1 MKHLRICIR
10 HRLGGFAT
18 LLGAAALFLNPLGL
32 RQVAAQEA
40 LWVGRLGTDTLVVEG
55 ARQVGSRIEGTIVN
69 VAAGLTVQRY
79 QVDLDA
85 SGNVR
90 SLRSWTLPDISAP
103 SPPAG
108 TPSLSVEIGADSIR
122 VTRAG
127 RDGPE
132 ISAIPSLPGAVPI
145 FDPFFNG
152 PMALMDLALRTA
164 RSRGDGVL
172 RLYYVGTPG
181 VEELPL
187 EQTSRG
193 ELSFPYVLAQRY
205 PMMAGARLHATMDA
219 EGLTRF
225 DAGETTFKIV
235 TDRDPW
241 SDPLV
246 LARQFKQRGLGAGG
260 FGALS
265 PTTKA
270 SGRVGSVDIEV
281 VYGRPSRRG
290 RQVFPDVVPFG
301 EVWRAGANAAT
312 EITFSADVVV
322 GNRPVPAG
330 SYSVWVIP
338 AETADTLILNRATRI
353 WGTMYDET
361 QDLLRVPLRRDSVEE
376 PIESLTYSI
385 TSEGEAGRLELA
397 WDDRRFSVSIEPA
410 DDPNP

>member
-1 MKHLRICIR
+1 MRIVRIRLRN
-10 HRLGGFAT
+10 RLGGFAS
-18 LLGAAALFLNPLGL
+18 LLGAAILFLNPLGF
-32 RQVAAQEA
+32 RHIAAQEA

-69 VAAGLTVQRY
+69 VAAGLVVQRY

-85 SGNVR
+85 GGNVR

-108 TPSLSVEIGADSIR
+108 APSISVEIGNDSIR
-122 VTRAG
+122 ITRAG

-132 ISAIPSLPGAVPI
+132 VSAVPSLPGVVPL
-145 FDPFFNG
+145 FDPFFNN

-164 RSRGDGVL
+164 VSRGDGVL
-172 RLYYVGTPG
+172 RLYYVGSAG
-181 VEELPL
+181 AEELPL
-187 EQTSRG
+187 EQTGRG
-193 ELSFPYVLAQRY
+193 ELSFPYALARRY
-205 PMMAGARLHATMDA
+205 PMMAGARLHATVDA

-235 TDRDPW
+235 TERDPW

-246 LARQFKQRGLGAGG
+246 LARQFKERGLGAGG
-260 FGALS
+260 VSSLS

-270 SGRVGSVDIEV
+270 SGRVGSVEV
-281 VYGRPSRRG
+281 EIVYGRPSRRG
-290 RQVFPDVVPFG
+290 RQIFPDVVSFG

-312 EITFSADVVV
+312 EIAFTEDVVV
-322 GNRPVPAG
+322 GGQPVPAG

-338 AETADTLILNRATRI
+338 GERADTLILNKATQI

-361 QDLLRVPLRRDSVEE
+361 QDLLRVPLRREQVEE
-376 PIESLTYSI
+376 RIESLTYSI

-397 WDDRRFSVSIEPA
+397 WDDRRLSVNIEPA
-410 DDPNP
+410 EDPSP